1 MFGKNKQ
8 TANVENAVS
17 RAVDYELTIADIAKR
32 SEKRAWF
39 VAFSAIVMSLIL
51 AGGYF
56 YMLPLKQ
63 KVPYMIMADA
73 YTGTAT
79 VAELR
84 GDFTKN
90 NILTSEAVSISN
102 AVNFVTARESYDLNR
117 IGERDWATV
126 FSMASP
132 SVANAYRELHNSTL
146 NPNSP
151 GKIYG
156 KKASI
161 RIKILSTTLISDGP
175 RTVPKGATIRFQRVL
190 FDHAS
195 GQSKTM
201 DSKIAT
207 MEFTYKD
214 NLKMEEQK
222 RVLNPLGFQVLAYR
236 TDTDFASPPPVETE
250 ASFPA
255 YFQQQAPAATNPNL
269 PQAVDATG
277 NPVPQQSVT
286 IPPPVMPTN
295 PQQPAATPG
304 AAAQPNPNNQNGA
317 VNR

>member
-73 YTGTAT
+73 YTGRAT

-84 GDFTKN
+84 GDFETN
-90 NILTSEAVSISN
+90 SILTSEAFNISN
-102 AVNFVTARESYDLNR
+102 AVHFVIARESYDYNR
-117 IGERDWATV
+117 IGERDWDTV
-126 FSMASP
+126 FVMAMTP
-132 SVANAYRELHNSTL
+132 VAKAYEEYHNATL

-151 GKIYG
+151 SNLYG
-156 KKASI
+156 KNASI
-161 RIKILSTTLISDGP
+161 RIKILSTSLAGDGP
-175 RTVPKGATIRFQRVL
+175 STIPKGAVVRYQRVL
-190 FDHAS
+190 YNHAD
-195 GQSKTM
+195 GTTKYM
-201 DSKIAT
+201 DSKVAT
-207 MEFTYKD
+207 MEFKYD
-214 NLKMEEQK
+214 PELKLNEQK
-222 RVLNPLGFQVLAYR
+222 RVLNPLGFQVVAYR
-236 TDTDFASPPPVETE
+236 TDTDFASPPPPELEVVEMPSSQPTS
-250 ASFPA
+250 AMPQGVA
-255 YFQQQAPAATNPNL
+255 V
-269 PQAVDATG
+269 PQAIDATG
-277 NPVPQQSVT
+277 NPLPPQQV
-286 IPPPVMPTN
+286 P
-295 PQQPAATPG
+295 TPG
-304 AAAQPNPNNQNGA
+304 APQTIPAPQPNNSPQTPNPNNANGA